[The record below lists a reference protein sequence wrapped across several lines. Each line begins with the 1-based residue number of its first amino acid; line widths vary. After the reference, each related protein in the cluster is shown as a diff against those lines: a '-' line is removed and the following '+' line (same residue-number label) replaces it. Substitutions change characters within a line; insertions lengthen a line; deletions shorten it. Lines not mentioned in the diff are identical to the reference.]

1 VTIIPLDRTRTA
13 NGASGGTPVLEA
25 RGLTKHFPVHG
36 HRGARRAVVHAVE
49 DVTLALPQAGI
60 TAVVGESGSGKSTL
74 ARLLARL
81 IKPTAGAVL
90 LDGAPVSSRQ
100 RYARQVQ
107 LVLQDPFS
115 SLNPVHNTRYH
126 LARPLRLHGLAS
138 GANLDTQIAELLER
152 VALSP
157 SFAAKYPHELSGGQR
172 QRVAIARA
180 LAMQPRVLLAD
191 EPVSMLDVSIRLGV
205 LNLLAG
211 LRDREGLAILYV
223 THDIASA
230 RYLAD
235 VIAVMYAG
243 QIIESGP
250 AALVTDAPAHP
261 YTQLLLSAAPDPDRA
276 EPPSL
281 RGRGAPPNLI
291 RPPGGCRFHPRC
303 PFAMTVCADERPAA
317 IEVAPGQSS
326 ACWLHAKG
334 LERRSDEPA
343 RHLALRV
350 VKRPPGGQA
359 AKAADRRASARPVSH
374 APRYDGPRHG
384 HHDRPA
390 TAGRAMGV

>member
-1 VTIIPLDRTRTA
+1 MTIIPLDRARAA

-36 HRGARRAVVHAVE
+36 HRGERRAVVHAVE
-49 DVTLALPQAGI
+49 DVTLALPAAGI

-74 ARLLARL
+74 ARLLAQL

-90 LDGAPVSSRQ
+90 LDGVAASGRQ
-100 RYARQVQ
+100 RYTRQVQ

-138 GANLDTQIAELLER
+138 EANLDTQIAELLER

-157 SFAAKYPHELSGGQR
+157 AFAAKYPHELSGGQR

-180 LAMQPRVLLAD
+180 LAMRPRVLLAD

-250 AALVTDAPAHP
+250 AAQVTDLPAHP

-276 EPPSL
+276 QPPSL

-291 RPPGGCRFHPRC
+291 RPPSGCRFHPRC
-303 PFAMTVCADERPAA
+303 PFAMAVCADQRPAA

-326 ACWLHAKG
+326 ACWLHVKG
-334 LERRSDEPA
+334 LTAAQSRPFREPGPLTEPDTEARRPQGPGEE
-343 RHLALRV
+343 
-350 VKRPPGGQA
+350 KR
-359 AKAADRRASARPVSH
+359 
-374 APRYDGPRHG
+374 
-384 HHDRPA
+384 
-390 TAGRAMGV
+390 